1 MKILFLINSLKSK
14 SGSERVAVEL
24 ANKMAAIG
32 SYNITLLNRES
43 IKENAA
49 YPIADN
55 VEVIALSGSL
65 FEFYKKLK
73 KQISSNNYDV
83 VVVHNMGKLSLL
95 CAFVPNI
102 KKLVVLEHVSFISRP
117 KKIQILSKF
126 LYRNIDQVVTLTQND
141 KEQFDKFHSNVIVIP
156 NFSPFSIASQPQNNN
171 KQIVTIGRLTD
182 QKNYIHLLQAWKKI
196 YQSIPDWQ
204 LNIYG
209 EGEHE
214 EMLQDY
220 IKQHSVKNVSLKGS
234 TSNVKEVYEQSSFFV
249 MSSKYE
255 GLPMVLIE
263 AQSFGLPIVSY
274 NCPYG
279 PSDVIRD
286 SKNGFLVEDQN
297 VEELA
302 AAILKLALSPQ
313 LLEQFSQSSLLNA
326 KKYQPEQ
333 ILKIW
338 IEKVLEG

>member
-102 KKLVVLEHVSFISRP
+102 KKLVVLEHVSFIS
-117 KKIQILSKF
+117 
-126 LYRNIDQVVTLTQND
+126 
-141 KEQFDKFHSNVIVIP
+141 
-156 NFSPFSIASQPQNNN
+156 
-171 KQIVTIGRLTD
+171 
-182 QKNYIHLLQAWKKI
+182 
-196 YQSIPDWQ
+196 
-204 LNIYG
+204 
-209 EGEHE
+209 
-214 EMLQDY
+214 
-220 IKQHSVKNVSLKGS
+220 
-234 TSNVKEVYEQSSFFV
+234 
-249 MSSKYE
+249 
-255 GLPMVLIE
+255 
-263 AQSFGLPIVSY
+263 
-274 NCPYG
+274 
-279 PSDVIRD
+279 
-286 SKNGFLVEDQN
+286 
-297 VEELA
+297 
-302 AAILKLALSPQ
+302 
-313 LLEQFSQSSLLNA
+313 
-326 KKYQPEQ
+326 
-333 ILKIW
+333 
-338 IEKVLEG
+338 

>member
-1 MKILFLINSLKSK
+1 
-14 SGSERVAVEL
+14 
-24 ANKMAAIG
+24 
-32 SYNITLLNRES
+32 
-43 IKENAA
+43 
-49 YPIADN
+49 
-55 VEVIALSGSL
+55 
-65 FEFYKKLK
+65 
-73 KQISSNNYDV
+73 
-83 VVVHNMGKLSLL
+83 
-95 CAFVPNI
+95 
-102 KKLVVLEHVSFISRP
+102 
-117 KKIQILSKF
+117 
-126 LYRNIDQVVTLTQND
+126 
-141 KEQFDKFHSNVIVIP
+141 
-156 NFSPFSIASQPQNNN
+156 PQNNN

-220 IKQHSVKNVSLKGS
+220 IKQHSLKNVSLKGS